1 MLTDKIAQKLAPM
14 YLSDISQSDA
24 LDLLLRAF
32 GGISTINYQDQ
43 RLLTTDLLCAF
54 YRTNRP
60 SVLRIKTDV
69 WNLFEADGCINLEGE
84 EIREFAAL
92 GDNLQGLHMT
102 LWTPRAVL
110 RMATYLQN
118 PIANS
123 VRIQIAAFAAS
134 KTASNWR
141 INESSA
147 LQPELSTLGTQLST
161 PEDEGSTLQPEL
173 STCAEVIGEVESSD
187 LRKNAACGNHATTYD
202 KNSHSQ

>member
-147 LQPELSTLGTQLST
+147 LQESDATPLDETPPSQPPDATLRAELGTIL
-161 PEDEGSTLQPEL
+161 GG
-173 STCAEVIGEVESSD
+173 CI
-187 LRKNAACGNHATTYD
+187 
-202 KNSHSQ
+202 